1 MQRGIELNP
10 HSLNVECS
18 SSKIH
23 HIWFL
28 IKPEIF
34 KGQTQT
40 SHEWLWSHVIW
51 EFLTLI
57 QHPAFDSN
65 GVLPKVPPINLSW
78 YTGSHL
84 YTCILVRRILSKTC
98 THMLQKR
105 ELPKYLF
112 KTSNI
117 NNDSSIMHPA
127 LALMI
132 NNELSI
138 LKENLTS
145 QPIQMNISCQEN

>member
-1 MQRGIELNP
+1 MRRRMELNP

-23 HIWFL
+23 HIWRL
-28 IKPEIF
+28 IKPETF

-57 QHPAFDSN
+57 QHPATYGN
-65 GVLPKVPPINLSW
+65 GVLPNLPPMNLSW
-78 YTGSHL
+78 CTGSHL
-84 YTCILVRRILSKTC
+84 HTCILVRWILSEPC
-98 THMLQKR
+98 THMLRKR
-105 ELPKYLF
+105 ESPKYLF

-117 NNDSSIMHPA
+117 NDDSPIMP
-127 LALMI
+127 LLWW
-132 NNELSI
+132 S
-138 LKENLTS
+138 T
-145 QPIQMNISCQEN
+145 MNYQF